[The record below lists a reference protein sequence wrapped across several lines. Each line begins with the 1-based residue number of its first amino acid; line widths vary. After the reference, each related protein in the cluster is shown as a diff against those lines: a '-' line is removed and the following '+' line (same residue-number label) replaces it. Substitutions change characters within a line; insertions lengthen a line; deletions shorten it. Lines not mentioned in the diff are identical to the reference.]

1 MNTIPPAVARQQ
13 RAPEVLDFAPMSAPE
28 TRWLD
33 ESQQSDWRAY
43 IVGTTLLLDTLDREL
58 RQAHGISMG
67 EYEILVRLS
76 ESPDRTLRMAKI
88 AESMQHSRS
97 RVTHTVSR
105 MEKAGLI
112 TRCASEADKRGVE
125 ARMTDAGWELLVQA
139 AHTHVTGVRA
149 HLVDLAKPEDFTAL
163 GRVMNAVSDQ
173 LITENPEFEDIRP
186 PGARH

>member
-1 MNTIPPAVARQQ
+1 
-13 RAPEVLDFAPMSAPE
+13 MSGSE
-28 TRWLD
+28 TRWLEPD
-33 ESQQSDWRAY
+33 QQAAWRAY
-43 IVGTTLLLDTLDREL
+43 IVGSTLLMDTLDREL
-58 RQAHGISMG
+58 RTAHGISMA

-76 ESPDRTLRMAKI
+76 EIPERTLRMAKI

-112 TRCASEADKRGVE
+112 RREAASDDKRGVD
-125 ARMTDAGWELLVQA
+125 AVMTDEGWELLKAA

-149 HLVDLAKPEDFTAL
+149 HFVDLAGTNDFTAL

-173 LITENPEFEDIRP
+173 LIAENPSFEDIRE
-186 PGARH
+186 H

>member
-1 MNTIPPAVARQQ
+1 MTG
-13 RAPEVLDFAPMSAPE
+13 SE

-33 ESQQSDWRAY
+33 PDQQNDWRAY
-43 IVGTTLLLDTLDREL
+43 LVGSTLLMDTLDREM
-58 RQAHGISMG
+58 RTEHGISMA

-76 ESPDRTLRMAKI
+76 ERPDKTLRMAQI

-112 TRCASEADKRGVE
+112 RREAAEGDKRGVD
-125 ARMTDAGWELLVQA
+125 AVMTAAGWELLQAA
-139 AHTHVTGVRA
+139 AHTHVAGVRA
-149 HLVDLAKPEDFTAL
+149 HFVDLADKDDFAAL

-173 LITENPEFEDIRP
+173 LLEENPKFEDIRE
-186 PGARH
+186 H

>member
-1 MNTIPPAVARQQ
+1 
-13 RAPEVLDFAPMSAPE
+13 MSPTE

-33 ESQQSDWRAY
+33 ADQQRSWRAF
-43 IVGTTLLLDTLDREL
+43 IVGSTLLTDTLDREL
-58 RQAHGISMG
+58 RQAHGISLA

-105 MEKAGLI
+105 MEKDGLI
-112 TRCASEADKRGVE
+112 RRIAATDDKRGVD
-125 ARMTDAGWELLVQA
+125 AVMTDKGWELLKAA

-149 HLVDLAKPEDFTAL
+149 HFVDLADPSDYEAL

-173 LITENPEFEDIRP
+173 LVAENPGFEDIR
-186 PGARH
+186 

>member
-1 MNTIPPAVARQQ
+1 
-13 RAPEVLDFAPMSAPE
+13 MSSTE

-33 ESQQSDWRAY
+33 ADQQATWRAF
-43 IVGTTLLLDTLDREL
+43 IVGSTLLMDTLDREL
-58 RQAHGISMG
+58 RQAHDISLG

-88 AESMQHSRS
+88 AESMRHSRS

-105 MEKAGLI
+105 MEKDGLI
-112 TRCASEADKRGVE
+112 RREAATDDKRGVD
-125 ARMTDAGWELLVQA
+125 AVMTEKGWEVLESA

-149 HLVDLAKPEDFTAL
+149 HFVDLAGADDFAAL

-173 LITENPEFEDIRP
+173 LVPENPRFEDIR
-186 PGARH
+186 

>member
-1 MNTIPPAVARQQ
+1 MAGASRL
-13 RAPEVLDFAPMSAPE
+13 RLMSGSE

-33 ESQQSDWRAY
+33 PGQQADWRAF
-43 IVGTTLLLDTLDREL
+43 IVGSTLLMDTLDREL
-58 RQAHGISMG
+58 RTAHGISLG

-76 ESPDRTLRMAKI
+76 EMPDRTLRMAQI
-88 AESMQHSRS
+88 AESMRHSRS

-112 TRCASEADKRGVE
+112 RRESASDDKRGVD
-125 ARMTDAGWELLVQA
+125 AVMTAEGLELLKMA

-149 HLVDLAKPEDFTAL
+149 HFVDLATPADFTAM

-173 LITENPEFEDIRP
+173 LVVENPSFEDIRE
-186 PGARH
+186 H